1 MIPQNEQQWYDQWQ
15 RADELETIFHVFSN
29 MARTETNQKFMT
41 KYERI
46 ANSAII
52 FQKDI
57 VNRFIFFCILV
68 PIVSFS

>member
-46 ANSAII
+46 ANSAINERARI
-52 FQKDI
+52 SPNYISERYSQ
-57 VNRFIFFCILV
+57 
-68 PIVSFS
+68 